1 MLTACRVF
9 MAMTLAGQVVGQ
21 ASSFLPD
28 YSKGKLAAAYIFRMM
43 NVEPNIDNF
52 STTGLHKVGVS
63 FGSCV
68 IGWGMPLGGDVIGWG
83 CNLVGDATGWIL
95 LGWRCHWVGGSGWGM
110 PLGEGVFGWECHWM
124 RMSLGGG
131 VFWVGNAAG
140 WGCHWLGDV
149 IGWVM
154 LLGGDFIG

>member
-28 YSKGKLAAAYIFRMM
+28 YSKGRLAAAYIFRMM

-68 IGWGMPLGGDVIGWG
+68 IGWGMPLGGDFTGGGGGCHWVRMSLGEGCHWVGMSLGAGCHWVGMSLGGECHWVGMSWEGSVIGWG
-83 CNLVGDATGWIL
+83 Y
-95 LGWRCHWVGGSGWGM
+95 HWVG
-110 PLGEGVFGWECHWM
+110 V
-124 RMSLGGG
+124 SLG
-131 VFWVGNAAG
+131 
-140 WGCHWLGDV
+140 GDV
-149 IGWVM
+149 IG
-154 LLGGDFIG
+154 